1 MPVSHSPLTLSTTLL
16 IRGTGSRWAVTFRAH
31 LGVALGSVFLSG
43 PIGLILLAEACLQLR
58 SGLRCLVGHRTLRSL
73 EQWEPLGFEGR
84 LPVHLPLASSPL
96 HDESPR
102 KGIEGSAA
110 GQPSRHRSPSVP
122 LLSHP
127 FLSRS
132 TASVRPLKRRYR
144 EEVFLSG
151 APLDAD
157 ELQPRRS
164 KPVGGSFIV

>member
-1 MPVSHSPLTLSTTLL
+1 MANPNAGSSVTTYPVDRPS
-16 IRGTGSRWAVTFRAH
+16 VTFRAH

-102 KGIEGSAA
+102 MRQAS
-110 GQPSRHRSPSVP
+110 P
-122 LLSHP
+122 LLLLISSP
-127 FLSRS
+127 
-132 TASVRPLKRRYR
+132 RP
-144 EEVFLSG
+144 
-151 APLDAD
+151 P
-157 ELQPRRS
+157 P
-164 KPVGGSFIV
+164 

>member
-16 IRGTGSRWAVTFRAH
+16 IRGTGSRWAATFRAH

-102 KGIEGSAA
+102 KGSAA
-110 GQPSRHRSPSVP
+110 GQPSRHPSLSVP
-122 LLSHP
+122 LPTHP
-127 FLSRS
+127 LPMSLDSRCK
-132 TASVRPLKRRYR
+132 AAKAALPWGK
-144 EEVFLSG
+144 
-151 APLDAD
+151 
-157 ELQPRRS
+157 
-164 KPVGGSFIV
+164 

>member
-1 MPVSHSPLTLSTTLL
+1 MPVSHSPLTLSTALL

-84 LPVHLPLASSPL
+84 LPVHLPLASSPH

-102 KGIEGSAA
+102 KGIEGVRQA
-110 GQPSRHRSPSVP
+110 SPPVHPILSVP
-122 LLSHP
+122 TLTHH
-127 FLSRS
+127 
-132 TASVRPLKRRYR
+132 
-144 EEVFLSG
+144 
-151 APLDAD
+151 
-157 ELQPRRS
+157 
-164 KPVGGSFIV
+164 